1 MEKDFEEILKSFL
14 GLLEIKE
21 KGWIYEKK
29 KAYQVI
35 QKLQNVNQYLND
47 PEIHHYISKLIEYEG
62 SGWLARATY
71 PYKELAERISD
82 KVKEIEKTC
91 EKIVLA
97 KKPELKPDEKILVLQ
112 YLTDY
117 AKIKMEIE
125 EMIKQPKYSE
135 KKISLLRS
143 SLRQKIEGIKDVL
156 PWVEILPEY
165 RKLNEYYSYY
175 EYTKPEEEV
184 AVITSLIEKIKREI
198 RLPEEELKEFIKN
211 LYNIEAETRIKTQ
224 EKMIEDLNKIINK
237 KEIENKKLK
246 EKVEN
251 LEKKGKALK
260 EDLGKKEKEIRR
272 KEDQLEELGRK
283 LEKEIEIN
291 RELNEE
297 VKKLKEERA
306 KILLQ
311 QLPIDTKFEIE
322 KEIENLRKSI
332 QEKERYISSLEA
344 ARKEEKEILKANINN
359 LEKQLEEKVRIIKE
373 KEKEIENL
381 RKEEIKVYE
390 RLTKEDLDMLEEQL
404 KELSYA
410 KDKGESLTALKT
422 IGDKILKIYKK
433 IYFFLDENGLTTE
446 VEDNLLRD
454 LWSLTK
460 DYLKPESKQADEIV
474 KQKITEIIA
483 QCEYFKNTIQ
493 TNKEIE
499 KMLSHL

>member
-1 MEKDFEEILKSFL
+1 M
-14 GLLEIKE
+14 
-21 KGWIYEKK
+21 
-29 KAYQVI
+29 
-35 QKLQNVNQYLND
+35 
-47 PEIHHYISKLIEYEG
+47 
-62 SGWLARATY
+62 
-71 PYKELAERISD
+71 
-82 KVKEIEKTC
+82 
-91 EKIVLA
+91 
-97 KKPELKPDEKILVLQ
+97 
-112 YLTDY
+112 
-117 AKIKMEIE
+117 
-125 EMIKQPKYSE
+125 
-135 KKISLLRS
+135 
-143 SLRQKIEGIKDVL
+143 
-156 PWVEILPEY
+156 
-165 RKLNEYYSYY
+165 
-175 EYTKPEEEV
+175 
-184 AVITSLIEKIKREI
+184 EKIKKEI

-260 EDLGKKEKEIRR
+260 EDLGKKEKEIKR
-272 KEDQLEELGRK
+272 KDIQLEELERK

-291 RELNEE
+291 KELNEE
-297 VKKLKEERA
+297 IGQLKEERA

-311 QLPIDTKFEIE
+311 QLPLDAKFEIE

-344 ARKEEKEILKANINN
+344 ARKEEREILKANINN
-359 LEKQLEEKVRIIKE
+359 LEKQLEEKERIIKE

-390 RLTKEDLDMLEEQL
+390 RLTKENLDTLEGQL

-410 KDKGESLTALKT
+410 KDKGESLTVLKT

-454 LWSLTK
+454 LWSFTK
-460 DYLKPESKQADEIV
+460 DYLKPESTQADDVI
-474 KQKITEIIA
+474 KQKITQIIA
-483 QCEYFKNTIQ
+483 QCEYFKNSIQ
-493 TNKEIE
+493 ANKEIE